1 MLSLL
6 GVWNITGVKICWPTM
21 DWCTVWNKKDCS
33 DLNENGFS
41 WIVNRFQFQALV
53 PFSGFYSS
61 IFLPHDP
68 EIWLYIIIT
77 NAKMQTL
84 MLLGNLFVVGSV
96 CDDLWCNIARWSNS
110 FFHSHFIINSTGLG
124 KQRDIMDI
132 RDRHGSKQ
140 FEQFKETGSK
150 NCKLGTIPKS
160 IRTARS
166 PWRTTFSAF
175 TSLVTLS
182 KTRFWSFKESSCR
195 TYLGEAFVS
204 QTSRQPVRISQTW
217 IGENSAN
224 DSTEWRPRFG
234 QVSLWAI
241 LLACLGDREC
251 HRTKKTTQNRIETG
265 ALWFEII
272 CNQTPHLAY
281 FQYEAPFFHRL
292 SDEEQIDQCREQAH
306 HDLHSILLLDCLSI
320 WERHD
325 CACRPWCHWARD
337 NVRDQIKPRQ
347 SSMCKVVYILVL
359 KNNKIKYW
367 NDCFLTISEK
377 IVIYTKKSAC
387 RKLIKR

>member
-1 MLSLL
+1 MTCSVCLETL
-6 GVWNITGVKICWPTM
+6 WNITGAKICWPTM

-68 EIWLYIIIT
+68 EIWLYIIIA

-182 KTRFWSFKESSCR
+182 KTKFEALKRAVAEHIWGKPSWVKQAGNLSESVRHGLGKIRPMIRQNDVRGLAKFLCERSCWR
-195 TYLGEAFVS
+195 ALATGNVTE
-204 QTSRQPVRISQTW
+204 RKK
-217 IGENSAN
+217 NSKSHWNRSAVIWDHLQSN
-224 DSTEWRPRFG
+224 TAS
-234 QVSLWAI
+234 
-241 LLACLGDREC
+241 CL
-251 HRTKKTTQNRIETG
+251 
-265 ALWFEII
+265 
-272 CNQTPHLAY
+272 
-281 FQYEAPFFHRL
+281 
-292 SDEEQIDQCREQAH
+292 
-306 HDLHSILLLDCLSI
+306 LSI
-320 WERHD
+320 RSPLFPSFIWRGTN
-325 CACRPWCHWARD
+325 RSMQRTSPPW
-337 NVRDQIKPRQ
+337 
-347 SSMCKVVYILVL
+347 
-359 KNNKIKYW
+359 
-367 NDCFLTISEK
+367 
-377 IVIYTKKSAC
+377 SA
-387 RKLIKR
+387 

>member
-1 MLSLL
+1 MTCSVCLETL
-6 GVWNITGVKICWPTM
+6 WNITGAKICWPTM

-68 EIWLYIIIT
+68 EIWLYIIIA

-182 KTRFWSFKESSCR
+182 KTKFEALKRAVAEHIWGKPSWVKQAGNLSESVRHGLGKIRPMIRQNDVRGLAKFLCERSCWR
-195 TYLGEAFVS
+195 ALATGNVTE
-204 QTSRQPVRISQTW
+204 RKK
-217 IGENSAN
+217 NSKSHWNRSAVIWDHLQSN
-224 DSTEWRPRFG
+224 TASC
-234 QVSLWAI
+234 
-241 LLACLGDREC
+241 LLSIRSPL
-251 HRTKKTTQNRIETG
+251 
-265 ALWFEII
+265 
-272 CNQTPHLAY
+272 
-281 FQYEAPFFHRL
+281 FHRL

-320 WERHD
+320 WEPHD
-325 CACRPWCHWARD
+325 CAAAPDA
-337 NVRDQIKPRQ
+337 IE
-347 SSMCKVVYILVL
+347 LG
-359 KNNKIKYW
+359 
-367 NDCFLTISEK
+367 TTSETRSNLGR
-377 IVIYTKKSAC
+377 VQC
-387 RKLIKR
+387 VKLCTSLSWK

>member
-6 GVWNITGVKICWPTM
+6 GVWNITGAKICWPTM

-68 EIWLYIIIT
+68 EIWLYIIIA

-140 FEQFKETGSK
+140 FEQFKETGAK

-182 KTRFWSFKESSCR
+182 KTKF
-195 TYLGEAFVS
+195 EAL
-204 QTSRQPVRISQTW
+204 
-217 IGENSAN
+217 N
-224 DSTEWRPRFG
+224 
-234 QVSLWAI
+234 
-241 LLACLGDREC
+241 
-251 HRTKKTTQNRIETG
+251 
-265 ALWFEII
+265 
-272 CNQTPHLAY
+272 
-281 FQYEAPFFHRL
+281 
-292 SDEEQIDQCREQAH
+292 
-306 HDLHSILLLDCLSI
+306 
-320 WERHD
+320 
-325 CACRPWCHWARD
+325 
-337 NVRDQIKPRQ
+337 
-347 SSMCKVVYILVL
+347 
-359 KNNKIKYW
+359 
-367 NDCFLTISEK
+367 
-377 IVIYTKKSAC
+377 
-387 RKLIKR
+387 